1 MDVRGWYEADAL
13 MADLTSHRYE
23 MMGASEDEVERR
35 MRDRYPNAV
44 VVLVR
49 EERRTKGGKETG
61 GMAA

>member
-1 MDVRGWYEADAL
+1 VRGAEIDVRGWYEASVL

-23 MMGASEDEVERR
+23 MTGTSEDEIERR

-49 EERRTKGGKETG
+49 EKERGRTRR
-61 GMAA
+61 